1 MQVAYNLLTRDC
13 ERNGL
18 LDACKQMG
26 VTLVAHSPLKEGLL
40 TDFALERQDEAAMK
54 IKPILQLLQ
63 LIGQINGQ
71 KTIEQTALNYLM
83 CRGAVVIP
91 GAKSVGQLQRN
102 AGAMG
107 WRLDENEVE
116 TISERLEASKY

>member
-1 MQVAYNLLTRDC
+1 MKYNLLTRDC
-13 ERNGL
+13 ERTGL
-18 LDACKQMG
+18 LDTCKQMG
-26 VTLVAHSPLKEGLL
+26 VTLIAHTPLKEGLL
-40 TDFALERQDEAAMK
+40 TDFALEREDDAAMK
-54 IKPILQLLQ
+54 IKPILKLLQ

-71 KTIEQTALNYLM
+71 RTIEQVALNYLM

-91 GAKSVGQLQRN
+91 GAKSVGQMRRN

-116 TISERLEASKY
+116 TISERLDAAKF